1 MFKFKQWFFHRSVRD
16 RLNRELYA
24 METALAQGVS
34 WRLARLNHALQK
46 GNAAAVIRIREEIEQ
61 FLEAA
66 QATSALPFRVRVALI
81 QMESKVV
88 EQVVPVPLPPIEA
101 VPTYWVSS
109 ATLAE
114 AYAYL
119 TQRLPG
125 TNQEPEWML
134 AVSGL
139 KRDHVRTLEHLIEV
153 KLATQSGGQASF
165 DIQDFTRIAIALH
178 EHGQA
183 LHAILHSHRFQGPP
197 HPSGTDDRLQRRLE
211 EGGYPAIQ
219 AVFSEDG
226 YVRFFAS
233 QRQFAVEVNGKGVE
247 PVDREGYLYRIVHF
261 DTLPHPALTAPEAG
275 RGDSRR
281 SLPARAGR

>member
-1 MFKFKQWFFHRSVRD
+1 MFKFKQWFFHQSVRD
-16 RLNRELYA
+16 QLNRELYA

-46 GNAAAVIRIREEIEQ
+46 GNAAAVIQIREEIEQ

-88 EQVVPVPLPPIEA
+88 EQVVPVPPPPIEA

-114 AYAYL
+114 AHAYL

-139 KRDHVRTLEHLIEV
+139 RRNHVRTLEHLIEV
-153 KLATQSGGQASF
+153 KLATQSGGRASF
-165 DIQDFTRIAIALH
+165 DIEDFTRITVKLH

-183 LHAILHSHRFQGPP
+183 LHAVFHSHRFAGPP
-197 HPSGTDDRLQRRLE
+197 HPSSTDDHLQRQLE

-219 AVFSEDG
+219 AIFSEDG
-226 YVRFFAS
+226 YVRFFTS
-233 QRQFAVEVNGKGVE
+233 QRRFVVEVHGKGVQ

-261 DTLPHPALTAPEAG
+261 DTLPHPAYPAQESG
-275 RGDSRR
+275 RGGSLRP
-281 SLPARAGR
+281 LPARAGC

>member
-1 MFKFKQWFFHRSVRD
+1 MFKFKQWFFHRSARD
-16 RLNRELYA
+16 RLDRELYT

-34 WRLARLNHALQK
+34 RRLARLNHALRK
-46 GNAAAVIRIREEIEQ
+46 GNTAAVIQIREEIGQ

-81 QMESKVV
+81 QMEPKAV
-88 EQVVPVPLPPIEA
+88 EQVVPAPPLPIEA

-119 TQRLPG
+119 TQRLPN

-139 KRDHVRTLEHLIEV
+139 RRNHVRTLEHLIEV
-153 KLATQSGGQASF
+153 KLATQSSGRASF
-165 DIQDFTRIAIALH
+165 DIEDFTRITVMLH

-183 LHAILHSHRFQGPP
+183 LHAVFHSHRFAGPP
-197 HPSGTDDRLQRRLE
+197 HPSSTDDRLQRQLE

-219 AVFSEDG
+219 AIFSEDG
-226 YVRFFAS
+226 YVRFFTS
-233 QRQFAVEVNGKGVE
+233 QRRFVIEVHGKGVQ

-261 DTLPHPALTAPEAG
+261 STLPHPAYPTQESG
-275 RGDSRR
+275 RGGGLRP
-281 SLPARAGR
+281 LPTRAGR